1 MLRINSLNCG
11 RVHSNSRQFAAGV
24 VAALSLATA
33 CNATYQPRPSRM
45 LKWTM
50 VDGSPAVLRQGRPY
64 PVNGLGQG
72 LTEAVADNPRA
83 LEHATAHREGTIW
96 GLVTA
101 LGGAAVMFV
110 SPVLLLTG
118 SDGRGQDPSEGA
130 VSLAIGGALT
140 GMVLYGFGLG
150 MVASAQPR
158 MYDAV
163 NVYNDDLEV
172 EAPPVATPLPLPAAT
187 TSAEPG
193 QP

>member
-1 MLRINSLNCG
+1 MPQIQGYKQTTNRK
-11 RVHSNSRQFAAGV
+11 RPRWAAGLL
-24 VAALSLATA
+24 AAATLATA

-50 VDGSPAVLRQGRPY
+50 IDGAPAVMRQGRPY
-64 PVNGLGQG
+64 PVNGFGQG

-101 LGGAAVMFV
+101 LGGAAVMFM
-110 SPVLLLTG
+110 SPVLLLAG
-118 SDGRGQDPSEGA
+118 NDGPGQDPSEGA
-130 VSLAIGGALT
+130 VSLAIGGAVT
-140 GMVLYGFGLG
+140 GIVLYGFGLG

-163 NVYNDDLEV
+163 NVYNDDLEMEV
-172 EAPPVATPLPLPAAT
+172 PPVAAPLPMPLAAT
-187 TSAEPG
+187 PAGAG